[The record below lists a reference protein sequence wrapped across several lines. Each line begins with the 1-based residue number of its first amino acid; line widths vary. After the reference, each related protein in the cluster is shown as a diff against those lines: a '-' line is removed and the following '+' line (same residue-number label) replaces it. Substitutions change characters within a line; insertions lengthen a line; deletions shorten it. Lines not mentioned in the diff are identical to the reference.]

1 MVIAVSVETQK
12 VEKRKTYLKNK
23 KKLKKVKHMPE
34 ERFSEDK
41 KKEEGFFRRVFAFSP
56 SQSLSTVGGR
66 DAAQIV
72 RVLEGNV

>member
-41 KKEEGFFRRVFAFSP
+41 KKEEGFSGEYLLFPHPRV
-56 SQSLSTVGGR
+56 
-66 DAAQIV
+66 
-72 RVLEGNV
+72 

>member
-1 MVIAVSVETQK
+1 
-12 VEKRKTYLKNK
+12 
-23 KKLKKVKHMPE
+23 MPE

-41 KKEEGFFRRVFAFSP
+41 KKEEGFSGEYLLFSP